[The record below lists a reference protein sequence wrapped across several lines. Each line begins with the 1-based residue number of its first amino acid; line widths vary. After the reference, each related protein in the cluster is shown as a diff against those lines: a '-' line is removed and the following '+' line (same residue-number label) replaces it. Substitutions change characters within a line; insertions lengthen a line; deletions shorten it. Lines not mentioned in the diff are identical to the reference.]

1 MDADQLNR
9 VLHSCFHD
17 FNVKCQTIALY
28 APLLQKCILELKND
42 KSFINKLKGEGRK
55 VVIRVL

>member
-42 KSFINKLKGEGRK
+42 KSFINKLTGEG
-55 VVIRVL
+55 